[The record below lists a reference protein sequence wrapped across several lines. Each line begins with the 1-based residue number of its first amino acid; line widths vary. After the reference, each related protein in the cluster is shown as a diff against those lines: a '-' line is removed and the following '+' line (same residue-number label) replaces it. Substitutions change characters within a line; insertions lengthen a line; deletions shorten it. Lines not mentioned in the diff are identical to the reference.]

1 MFGDMKGTI
10 LCLLAVVLF
19 SCGKDKRSVEYSV
32 SCYYCSA
39 RYLDADGVSNY
50 VKIVPDTMTNTV
62 ARDTVING
70 MDTTVMI
77 TTTMIGPGP
86 YTWSTQFD
94 VDPLAALYFGVS
106 RLHVGGVITTAT
118 RTVDGAVESMSTG
131 PERKFLVFE

>member
-1 MFGDMKGTI
+1 MKGPI

-39 RYLDADGVSNY
+39 RYLDADGVSKY
-50 VKIVPDTMTNTV
+50 VKITPDTTTNTA

-70 MDTTVMI
+70 IDTTVMI
-77 TTTMIGPGP
+77 TTTTIGQGP

-94 VDPLAALYFGVS
+94 ADPLTKLYFGVS
-106 RLHVGGVITTAT
+106 RLHVGGVTTTAT
-118 RTVDGAVESMSTG
+118 RTLDGAAETLSTG